1 MSGLSEAASEDELL
15 ILAPQKTLMPNP
27 AMEELVTLLRR
38 AIIAEVAQ
46 TVELRDEL
54 QRLTLAIAQYADRT
68 GYALAVEDDEE
79 RLVSAIN
86 DSIQAQFV
94 LGEEQDGLIGSLMIS
109 AMYGALFHQ
118 PFAVQ
123 LGQWNLVDWPL
134 ALQPVLAASHYDRA
148 EEEAIKQNFDEKA
161 EELCLDKTDVPQAWP
176 SWSQLAYS
184 TESSLKTLM
193 DNRCTG
199 SKSVDCPPRP

>member
-94 LGEEQDGLIGSLMIS
+94 LGEEQDGLIGSLMTS

-123 LGQWNLVDWPL
+123 LGQ
-134 ALQPVLAASHYDRA
+134 
-148 EEEAIKQNFDEKA
+148 
-161 EELCLDKTDVPQAWP
+161 
-176 SWSQLAYS
+176 
-184 TESSLKTLM
+184 
-193 DNRCTG
+193 
-199 SKSVDCPPRP
+199 

>member
-1 MSGLSEAASEDELL
+1 MPGLSEAASEDELL

-86 DSIQAQFV
+86 DSIQA
-94 LGEEQDGLIGSLMIS
+94 
-109 AMYGALFHQ
+109 
-118 PFAVQ
+118 
-123 LGQWNLVDWPL
+123 
-134 ALQPVLAASHYDRA
+134 
-148 EEEAIKQNFDEKA
+148 
-161 EELCLDKTDVPQAWP
+161 
-176 SWSQLAYS
+176 
-184 TESSLKTLM
+184 
-193 DNRCTG
+193 
-199 SKSVDCPPRP
+199 

>member
-1 MSGLSEAASEDELL
+1 MPGLSEAASEDELL
-15 ILAPQKTLMPNP
+15 ILALQKTLMPNP

-94 LGEEQDGLIGSLMIS
+94 LGEEQDGLIGSLMTS

-118 PFAVQ
+118 PFASVWHHKS
-123 LGQWNLVDWPL
+123 GKMTI
-134 ALQPVLAASHYDRA
+134 AR
-148 EEEAIKQNFDEKA
+148 NF
-161 EELCLDKTDVPQAWP
+161 LT
-176 SWSQLAYS
+176 
-184 TESSLKTLM
+184 
-193 DNRCTG
+193 
-199 SKSVDCPPRP
+199 

>member
-94 LGEEQDGLIGSLMIS
+94 LGEEQDGLIGSLMTS
-109 AMYGALFHQ
+109 ATYGALFHQ

-134 ALQPVLAASHYDRA
+134 ALQPVLAASYYDRA

-161 EELCLDKTDVPQAWP
+161 EELCLDKTDAPQAWP
-176 SWSQLAYS
+176 SWSRLAYR

-193 DNRCTG
+193 ATRCTG
-199 SKSVDCPPRP
+199 LKSVACLHRP